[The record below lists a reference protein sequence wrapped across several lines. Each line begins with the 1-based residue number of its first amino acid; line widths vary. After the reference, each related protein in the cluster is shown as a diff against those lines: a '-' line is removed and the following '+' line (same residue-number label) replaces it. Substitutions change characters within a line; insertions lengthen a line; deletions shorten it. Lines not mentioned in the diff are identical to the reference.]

1 MFCIPSFFFFFSLYT
16 LHSPPFEEQST
27 AESAK
32 ASQIT
37 WQIIRCNGLKLP
49 VRCARLVFN
58 MLTKR
63 KQRLTCQRKK
73 VCMRTVPC
81 TGAFLHP
88 IHERCVLKSCCDWL
102 LSVRCCH
109 LVDKEV
115 HLSSGSVILN
125 HLKWQ
130 FYKKKLLLW
139 RSQQVCVWGWVL
151 HPLSFP
157 TSDGDLNVP
166 RTCFCQ
172 CITAASLNICS
183 AFSCKPVWLIA

>member
-63 KQRLTCQRKK
+63 KQRLTCQREK
-73 VCMRTVPC
+73 VCMRTVPY

-115 HLSSGSVILN
+115 HLSSGSAN
-125 HLKWQ
+125 RWE
-130 FYKKKLLLW
+130 
-139 RSQQVCVWGWVL
+139 
-151 HPLSFP
+151 PLSPQMTVLQKKTFTLTVTTSVRVRLSSASTQFP
-157 TSDGDLNVP
+157 NLRRWP
-166 RTCFCQ
+166 KRTTDVFLSMYYSCLFKYLLCFF
-172 CITAASLNICS
+172 L
-183 AFSCKPVWLIA
+183 